1 MATVSSSV
9 AEAGRVVQSLHGGLN
24 YAFASYTSGGS
35 NTPFSRSVSDAIAMF
50 NLPRNSRVVAAWLG
64 GATVDGNAG
73 FSLGDNGSTTRHGT
87 LTISATT
94 RQAIPFAELAQGF
107 RYSVSDDQTYYTL
120 TLNLQNTTSVSG
132 SLSVHVGLIWQKL

>member
-9 AEAGRVVQSLHGGLN
+9 ANAGVVQSLISGVN
-24 YAFASYTSGGS
+24 YAFASYKSGGS

-50 NLPRNSRVVAAWLG
+50 KLPPRSKVIAAWLG

-73 FSLGDNGSTTRHGT
+73 FSLGDPGSTTRHGT

-94 RQAIPFAELAQGF
+94 RQAIPFADLVQGF
-107 RYSVSDDQTYYTL
+107 AYSVSDDQQSYEIR
-120 TLNLQNTTSVSG
+120 LNLQNTTSTSG
-132 SLSVHVGLIWQKL
+132 SLSVHVGLLWIKY